1 MQFRHKQYFYT
12 QSVISLKL
20 GISWHDVQCVFKK
33 IICNGII
40 YLAWQSQT
48 HCQCRKSIQK
58 MERNHSCAPLH
69 RALTTTSL
77 KKSIGTSCKKPAEQ
91 FMKTAQRNKKA
102 SLLQTHI
109 CSCIWDKLWS
119 LSTFL
124 NLSNYLTDVIIVAV
138 AWSGPKEWKVKLGKT
153 AVTFL
158 AGGNLKK

>member
-1 MQFRHKQYFYT
+1 MHFRHKQYFYT

-20 GISWHDVQCVFKK
+20 GISWHDVQCIFKK

-69 RALTTTSL
+69 GVLTTTSL
-77 KKSIGTSCKKPAEQ
+77 KKSVGLSCKKPAEQ

-109 CSCIWDKLWS
+109 CSCIWDKMWS
-119 LSTFL
+119 LSIFL

-138 AWSGPKEWKVKLGKT
+138 AWSGPQRVEGKT
-153 AVTFL
+153 GQNSCYFL
-158 AGGNLKK
+158 GWRK